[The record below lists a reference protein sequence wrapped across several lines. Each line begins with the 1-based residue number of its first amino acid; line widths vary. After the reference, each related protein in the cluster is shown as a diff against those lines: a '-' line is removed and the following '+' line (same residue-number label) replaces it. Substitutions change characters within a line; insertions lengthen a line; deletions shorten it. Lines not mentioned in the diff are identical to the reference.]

1 MRQSNSSKTEDG
13 KARHKKS
20 HNFDFVTDITE
31 KNPYTVITIHSLDAC
46 AVLLQGCL
54 LCVMTRSGLCLLV
67 PIVALAVYQLAAGE
81 YLGDG
86 SGMDVTNSSNV
97 TNFTN
102 IGSFVPEGAVSTCC
116 K

>member
-86 SGMDVTNSSNV
+86 SGMYNVSNSFNG
-97 TNFTN
+97 TLL
-102 IGSFVPEGAVSTCC
+102 PEGAVSTCC
-116 K
+116 Q